1 MARYLAVVASTLL
14 LFVAIMLI
22 WKGSAA
28 ADRVVPPVP
37 SAAALLTPLRSGAT
51 PDPPSADRSREER
64 RFARYDA
71 DENGIITRAEMM
83 ETRRKPFAKLD
94 KDSDGRLSF
103 EEWAV
108 TTADKF
114 ADADADKSATLDR
127 AEFLTTKRE
136 TKTSRCTC

>member
-1 MARYLAVVASTLL
+1 MARYVAVAVSAVF
-14 LFVAIMLI
+14 LFAAIMLL
-22 WKGSAA
+22 WRGSAD
-28 ADRVVPPVP
+28 ADRVVPPLP
-37 SAAALLTPLRSGAT
+37 AAAGLMTPLRQGLS
-51 PDPPSADRSREER
+51 PEPPAAERSREER

-94 KDSDGRLSF
+94 KDNDGRLSF

-108 TTADKF
+108 ATADKF
-114 ADADADKSATLDR
+114 ATADRDRSATLDR

-136 TKTSRCTC
+136 TKPAKCAC